1 VVLQCNNYRVVDLG
15 VMVPA
20 ERILEAAKAERV
32 DVIGLSGLITP
43 SLDQMV
49 HMATEM
55 ERTGFQVPLLIGGAT
70 TSRVHTAVK
79 IEERYSGPTVHVLDA
94 SRAVGV
100 VGSLLDRNRREGF
113 VARTREEYQ
122 QVREQHRGKRERLPL
137 LPLEEA
143 RARRFPVDWSRY
155 QPPQP
160 SFTGVR
166 TLADYPLEEL
176 ARFIDWTPFFQAW
189 ELPGKYPDILEDAT
203 LGAQARS
210 LLDDGRALLDEIV
223 RGDLLRA
230 RAAVGIWPAAANG
243 DSVEIHEDASR
254 RRLVGEAHFLRQQFD
269 KDGRPDV
276 CLADFVA
283 PAHTGK
289 PDHLGAFAV
298 TAGIGLEKL
307 VARFEGEH
315 DDYRA
320 ILAKALA
327 DRLAEAFAERLHQRV
342 RAELWGYSPADLD
355 TPNDQLISE
364 RYKGIRPA
372 PGYPACPDHTEKRT
386 IFRLLDAEERAG
398 IQLTESCAM
407 WPAASVSG
415 WYFSHPESFY
425 FGVGRIGR
433 DQVEDYA
440 RRKDMTT
447 QEAERWL
454 GPSLGYDPAREDAA

>member
-1 VVLQCNNYRVVDLG
+1 
-15 VMVPA
+15 
-20 ERILEAAKAERV
+20 
-32 DVIGLSGLITP
+32 
-43 SLDQMV
+43 
-49 HMATEM
+49 
-55 ERTGFQVPLLIGGAT
+55 
-70 TSRVHTAVK
+70 
-79 IEERYSGPTVHVLDA
+79 VHVLDA

-100 VGSLLDRNRREGF
+100 VGSLLDRGRRDGF

-122 QVREQHRGKRERLPL
+122 QIREQHRGRRERLPL

-143 RARRFPVDWSRY
+143 RARRFPVDWNRY
-155 QPPQP
+155 QPPPP
-160 SFTGVR
+160 SFTGAR
-166 TLADYPLEEL
+166 TLDDYPLEEL

-189 ELPGKYPDILEDAT
+189 ELPGKYPDILENPT
-203 LGAQARS
+203 VGAQARS
-210 LLDDGRALLDEIV
+210 LLDDARALLDEIV
-223 RGDLLRA
+223 GGDLLRA
-230 RAAVGIWPAAANG
+230 RAAVGIWPAVAVG
-243 DSVEIHEDASR
+243 DSVHLYADAKR
-254 RRLVGEAHFLRQQFD
+254 RKVLAEAHFLRQQFE
-269 KDGRPDV
+269 KEGRPDV

-283 PAHTGK
+283 PADSGK

-342 RAELWGYSPADLD
+342 RAELWGYAPQDLD
-355 TPNDQLISE
+355 TANDDLIAE
-364 RYKGIRPA
+364 RYRGIRPA

-454 GPSLGYDPAREDAA
+454 GPSLGYDAGAGVDKDAA